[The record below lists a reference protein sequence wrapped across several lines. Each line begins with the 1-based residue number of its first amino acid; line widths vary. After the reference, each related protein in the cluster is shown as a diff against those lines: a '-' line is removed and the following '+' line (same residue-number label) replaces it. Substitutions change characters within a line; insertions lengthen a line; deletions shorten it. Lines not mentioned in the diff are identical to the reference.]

1 MTIPK
6 LKMIIHVAMYDKFED
21 SVYLKMFDKI
31 YRRTSGALEFAEV
44 SAKMLV
50 ENNIFDYPWEW

>member
-1 MTIPK
+1 
-6 LKMIIHVAMYDKFED
+6 MIIHVAMYDKFED